1 MAKITSVKAYTVL
14 DSRGLPTV
22 QCEVEIV
29 ENDKKAKGIAS
40 VPSGAST
47 GTHEALELRDG
58 ESSYGGKGVLKAVNN
73 VNDKIKSAII
83 NQEFSNAEILDQAI
97 LALDSSQNKSEL
109 GANAILA
116 VSMAAHR
123 AFASLLGIELYQY
136 ISDLYFPQNSTKLK
150 SGDFVF
156 PKWMCNIINGGVHA
170 DSGLSIQEFMII
182 PDSNDIEKSAQ
193 IAAEVYQ
200 SLKKILKSKG
210 MVVAVGDEGGFAP
223 KIPSAE
229 EVLETIK
236 LAISKAGHEG
246 KCDLA
251 LDVAASEFYG
261 KAIKEVEGE
270 TYEAGKY
277 YFQDKVLDSAGL
289 VAEFENLV
297 QNYGLVSIEDGL
309 NEDDLEGWSLLTQKL
324 GKKIM
329 LVGDDLFVTNVSRL
343 QDIGINQGIANSILI
358 KLNQI
363 GSVSETCAAINLAQN
378 NNISTVISH
387 RSGETTDSFIAD
399 LALASQSPYIKTGA
413 VSRGERLSKINR
425 LIEVKNNL

>member
-1 MAKITSVKAYTVL
+1 MPSISSVKAYTIL

-22 QCEVEIV
+22 QCEVVISQGGIQY
-29 ENDKKAKGIAS
+29 KAVAS

-58 ESSYGGKGVLKAVNN
+58 EKAFGGKGVTKAVNN
-73 VNDKIKSAII
+73 VKNVIAPAIL
-83 NQEFSNAEILDQAI
+83 NKEFSNAKVLDQAI
-97 LALDSSQNKSEL
+97 LALDPSQNKTEL

-123 AFASLLGIELYQY
+123 AFASATGSELYQY
-136 ISDLYFPQNSTKLK
+136 ISDLYFPQNSEKLK
-150 SGDFVF
+150 SGNFAF
-156 PKWMCNIINGGVHA
+156 PRWMCNVVNGGCHA
-170 DSGLSIQEFMII
+170 DSGISVQEFMIV
-182 PDSNDIEKSAQ
+182 PKSDDIEVSAQ

-200 SLKKILKSKG
+200 ALKKILKSNG

-223 KIPSAE
+223 KISTSE
-229 EVLETIK
+229 GVLD
-236 LAISKAGHEG
+236 AIREAIVKSGHDG
-246 KCDLA
+246 NCDLA

-261 KAIKEVEGE
+261 KSITEMPGTV
-270 TYEAGKY
+270 YESDKY
-277 YFQDKVLDSAGL
+277 YYQDKILDAAGM
-289 VAEFENLV
+289 VAEYDYLTSK
-297 QNYGLVSIEDGL
+297 YGLISIEDGL
-309 NEDDLEGWSLLTQKL
+309 SEDDLAGWKSLTDDL

-343 QDIGINQGIANSILI
+343 QDIGIDQGIANSILI

-378 NNISTVISH
+378 NGIRTVISH

-399 LALASQSPYIKTGA
+399 LALASQSPFIKTGA
-413 VSRGERLSKINR
+413 ASRGERLVKINR
-425 LIEVKNNL
+425 LIEVKNR